1 MHSEL
6 LLITQKS
13 MNVNVE
19 WTPKVNYIEKPYNRI
34 TTQKKRKR
42 VKIPVEL
49 LVNKASHS
57 DVIVKKI
64 TTTAK
69 YWQVDKKKQLSWT
82 VCRGGAEKL
91 TS

>member
-13 MNVNVE
+13 MNVNME
-19 WTPKVNYIEKPYNRI
+19 WTPKVNYIEKPSNRI
-34 TTQKKRKR
+34 TTKKKRKR

-49 LVNKASHS
+49 LVNKACHS

-64 TTTAK
+64 TTTAE
-69 YWQVDKKKQLSWT
+69 YWQVDKKTTFLGS
-82 VCRGGAEKL
+82 L
-91 TS
+91 

>member
-13 MNVNVE
+13 MNVNME
-19 WTPKVNYIEKPYNRI
+19 WTPKVNYIEKPSNPI
-34 TTQKKRKR
+34 TTKKNAR

-69 YWQVDKKKQLSWT
+69 YWQVDKKTIFLGS
-82 VCRGGAEKL
+82 L
-91 TS
+91 